1 MTQKDI
7 ESERWYACRIF
18 HNKIEYIKQRLT
30 KDGIRYFIPIRLA
43 QKEQEENFV
52 YKEEPIIPSLIFIRT
67 TKTNLHSIKASCPQ
81 NMSIYTHPGT
91 TEAAEIP
98 DDEMEIFMYVITKG
112 CEQLET
118 IDEKLVKGNHVRIT
132 GGLFEGAEGY
142 ITRVHGTK
150 RFVVMIKGIAAVA
163 TTFIPRCFIEKIE

>member
-1 MTQKDI
+1 MANNNP
-7 ESERWYACRIF
+7 EVERWYACRIF
-18 HNKIEYIKQRLT
+18 HHKTEYIKQILA
-30 KDGIRYFIPIRLA
+30 KDEIQYFIP
-43 QKEQEENFV
+43 EQ
-52 YKEEPIIPSLIFIRT
+52 IIPSLVFIRT

-112 CEQLET
+112 CEHMET

-132 GGLFEGAEGY
+132 GGLFQGAEGY
-142 ITRVHGTK
+142 ITRIHGTK
-150 RFVVMIKGIAAVA
+150 RFVVMIKGVTAVA

>member
-30 KDGIRYFIPIRLA
+30 KDGIRYFIPVRLE

-67 TKTNLHSIKASCPQ
+67 TETYLHTLKENNQQHI
-81 NMSIYTHPGT
+81 SIYTNPGT
-91 TEAAEIP
+91 SKAAIIP
-98 DDEMEIFMYVITKG
+98 DDEMEIFIYVITKG
-112 CEQLET
+112 CERLES
-118 IDEKLVKGNHVRIT
+118 IYEKLVKGNKVRII
-132 GGLFEGAEGY
+132 GGLFKGAEGY
-142 ITRVHGTK
+142 ITRIHGTK
-150 RFVVMIKGIAAVA
+150 RFVVIVKGVAAVA
-163 TTFIPRCFIEKIE
+163 TTFIPRCFIERID